1 MGSGTALLSECC
13 DPKKT
18 GVYKQPGHEL
28 WLPYDSA
35 ERAAERGATPY
46 SLSLDGDWDFKWVMG
61 TRGRPEGFEAPEYD
75 SSGWDKLAVPSVW
88 QLRGYGKP
96 YYLAFSYP
104 PAVCDKKGRVPE
116 IDPALNESGFYRRTF
131 TLPQSFEGRQIF
143 LRFGAAKSALYVYV
157 NGHFAGFSK
166 GSMTPAEFDVTR
178 FVRPGSNVVAAQVVR
193 FSDGTYLE
201 DQDMWFFSGIYRSV
215 VLYAEPKTFIRDIY
229 IHTTPDENYENWR
242 FEAEATVVSEL
253 EKNKDLT
260 LTLRFRKEPDGGE
273 IRSLTR
279 TFSLGGGNACGV
291 AFACDFEKPLLWS
304 AETPCLY
311 SAQAVLED
319 AEGNVAEAKNVRFGF
334 RATEIRGGVLL
345 INGRPVKLCGVNRH
359 DFDPDF
365 GWAVP
370 EERFRQDIS
379 LMKRANINA
388 LRTSHYPDDP
398 RIYDLCDEYGIY
410 VMDEADLESHGVR
423 KQGIPGDDPKWS
435 DACVDRMTRMVLR
448 DRNHPC
454 VFMWSLGNEA
464 GFGSNFALMKK
475 AALALDA
482 TRPFHYEGDRDMSV
496 SDVTSR
502 MYPPVDT
509 VEKLGRGE
517 EIKIS
522 FIDNLLNKLTADN
535 KPLKPE
541 QYRGKPGILCEYA
554 HAMEN
559 SLGNFKEYMDLFE
572 KYPTLAGGFI
582 WDFVDQSIRRYTPDG
597 SERWLYGGDFG
608 EEKTDRNF
616 CANGIVSAD
625 RTPHPSYFEVKNV
638 YSRIRVKPVDIK
650 SGRVRIQNLYCF
662 TDLSRFA
669 MSWRVLKDGRVIFT
683 RIADAPHVGPG
694 QSTELTLELP
704 EEPLDM
710 RAEYLLDISF
720 NIKDETPWCE
730 AGYPLAVSQ
739 LTLAAAEAVNEQPE
753 NSEASLR
760 ETPDAF
766 LITDT
771 GLRAVVSRLTGE
783 LSSLDLGSGELLASP
798 MRLNYWRAFTDNDM
812 GYANFK
818 PEWSKMLMH
827 GVTKWRSA
835 TETRR
840 LRSVAAEESGGRVVV
855 TAEYS
860 VRGCKGAVTTV
871 YEFGGGSLRLRH
883 TVTPA
888 SDMLRVGFTFALPE
902 KYGRITWYGRGPHEN
917 YCDRK
922 TGAPAAIYS
931 FPAAEMCHNYMR
943 PQENGTR
950 SDVRWMQATDDE
962 GRGIR
967 LAGSYFDFS
976 AWPYTQE
983 DLQNAS
989 HRDELKHRDTI
1000 TVNFDSEQRGVGGD
1014 FPGVANVHEAYL
1026 VHRGRKHELNI
1037 IISGAKN
1044 DQK

>member
-1 MGSGTALLSECC
+1 
-13 DPKKT
+13 
-18 GVYKQPGHEL
+18 
-28 WLPYDSA
+28 
-35 ERAAERGATPY
+35 
-46 SLSLDGDWDFKWVMG
+46 
-61 TRGRPEGFEAPEYD
+61 
-75 SSGWDKLAVPSVW
+75 
-88 QLRGYGKP
+88 
-96 YYLAFSYP
+96 
-104 PAVCDKKGRVPE
+104 
-116 IDPALNESGFYRRTF
+116 
-131 TLPQSFEGRQIF
+131 
-143 LRFGAAKSALYVYV
+143 
-157 NGHFAGFSK
+157 
-166 GSMTPAEFDVTR
+166 
-178 FVRPGSNVVAAQVVR
+178 
-193 FSDGTYLE
+193 
-201 DQDMWFFSGIYRSV
+201 
-215 VLYAEPKTFIRDIY
+215 
-229 IHTTPDENYENWR
+229 
-242 FEAEATVVSEL
+242 
-253 EKNKDLT
+253 
-260 LTLRFRKEPDGGE
+260 
-273 IRSLTR
+273 
-279 TFSLGGGNACGV
+279 
-291 AFACDFEKPLLWS
+291 
-304 AETPCLY
+304 
-311 SAQAVLED
+311 
-319 AEGNVAEAKNVRFGF
+319 
-334 RATEIRGGVLL
+334 
-345 INGRPVKLCGVNRH
+345 
-359 DFDPDF
+359 
-365 GWAVP
+365 
-370 EERFRQDIS
+370 
-379 LMKRANINA
+379 
-388 LRTSHYPDDP
+388 
-398 RIYDLCDEYGIY
+398 
-410 VMDEADLESHGVR
+410 
-423 KQGIPGDDPKWS
+423 
-435 DACVDRMTRMVLR
+435 
-448 DRNHPC
+448 
-454 VFMWSLGNEA
+454 
-464 GFGSNFALMKK
+464 
-475 AALALDA
+475 
-482 TRPFHYEGDRDMSV
+482 
-496 SDVTSR
+496 
-502 MYPPVDT
+502 
-509 VEKLGRGE
+509 
-517 EIKIS
+517 
-522 FIDNLLNKLTADN
+522 
-535 KPLKPE
+535 
-541 QYRGKPGILCEYA
+541 
-554 HAMEN
+554 
-559 SLGNFKEYMDLFE
+559 
-572 KYPTLAGGFI
+572 
-582 WDFVDQSIRRYTPDG
+582 
-597 SERWLYGGDFG
+597 
-608 EEKTDRNF
+608 
-616 CANGIVSAD
+616 
-625 RTPHPSYFEVKNV
+625 
-638 YSRIRVKPVDIK
+638 
-650 SGRVRIQNLYCF
+650 
-662 TDLSRFA
+662 
-669 MSWRVLKDGRVIFT
+669 VIFT

-798 MRLNYWRAFTDNDM
+798 MHLNYWRAFTDNDM

-855 TAEYS
+855 TAVYS

>member
-18 GVYKQPGHEL
+18 GVNKQPGHEL

-229 IHTTPDENYENWR
+229 IHTTPDENYESWR

-273 IRSLTR
+273 IRGLTR

-304 AETPCLY
+304 AETPYLY

-798 MRLNYWRAFTDNDM
+798 MHLNYWRAFTDNDM

-855 TAEYS
+855 TAVYS

-922 TGAPAAIYS
+922 TGAPAEIYS

>member
-75 SSGWDKLAVPSVW
+75 SSGWDKIAVPSVW

-229 IHTTPDENYENWR
+229 IHTTPDENYESWR

-260 LTLRFRKEPDGGE
+260 LTLRLRKEPDGGE

>member
-75 SSGWDKLAVPSVW
+75 SSGWDKIAVPSVW

-798 MRLNYWRAFTDNDM
+798 MHLNYWRAFTDNDM

>member
-75 SSGWDKLAVPSVW
+75 SSGWDKIAVPSVW

-279 TFSLGGGNACGV
+279 TFSLGGGNTCGV

-304 AETPCLY
+304 AETPYLY

>member
-1 MGSGTALLSECC
+1 M
-13 DPKKT
+13 
-18 GVYKQPGHEL
+18 
-28 WLPYDSA
+28 
-35 ERAAERGATPY
+35 
-46 SLSLDGDWDFKWVMG
+46 
-61 TRGRPEGFEAPEYD
+61 
-75 SSGWDKLAVPSVW
+75 
-88 QLRGYGKP
+88 
-96 YYLAFSYP
+96 
-104 PAVCDKKGRVPE
+104 
-116 IDPALNESGFYRRTF
+116 
-131 TLPQSFEGRQIF
+131 
-143 LRFGAAKSALYVYV
+143 
-157 NGHFAGFSK
+157 
-166 GSMTPAEFDVTR
+166 
-178 FVRPGSNVVAAQVVR
+178 
-193 FSDGTYLE
+193 
-201 DQDMWFFSGIYRSV
+201 
-215 VLYAEPKTFIRDIY
+215 
-229 IHTTPDENYENWR
+229 
-242 FEAEATVVSEL
+242 
-253 EKNKDLT
+253 
-260 LTLRFRKEPDGGE
+260 
-273 IRSLTR
+273 
-279 TFSLGGGNACGV
+279 
-291 AFACDFEKPLLWS
+291 
-304 AETPCLY
+304 
-311 SAQAVLED
+311 LED

-482 TRPFHYEGDRDMSV
+482 TRPFHYEGDRDISV

-760 ETPDAF
+760 ETSDAF

-798 MRLNYWRAFTDNDM
+798 MHLNYWRAFTDNDM

>member
-13 DPKKT
+13 DPKKI

-131 TLPQSFEGRQIF
+131 TLPQSFESRQIF

-242 FEAEATVVSEL
+242 FEAEATLVSEL

-260 LTLRFRKEPDGGE
+260 LTLRLRKEPDGGE
-273 IRSLTR
+273 IRSLTQ

-304 AETPCLY
+304 AETPYLY
-311 SAQAVLED
+311 SVQAVLED

-976 AWPYTQE
+976 VWPYTQE

>member
-75 SSGWDKLAVPSVW
+75 SSGWDKIAVPSVW

-229 IHTTPDENYENWR
+229 IHTTPDENYESWR

-311 SAQAVLED
+311 SVQAVLED

>member
-75 SSGWDKLAVPSVW
+75 SSGWDKIAVPSVW

-229 IHTTPDENYENWR
+229 IHTTPDENYESWR

-260 LTLRFRKEPDGGE
+260 LTLRLRKEPDGGE

-304 AETPCLY
+304 AETPYLY

-798 MRLNYWRAFTDNDM
+798 MHLNYWRAFTDNDM

>member
-75 SSGWDKLAVPSVW
+75 SSGWDKIAVPSVW

-304 AETPCLY
+304 AETPYLY

>member
-75 SSGWDKLAVPSVW
+75 SSGWDKIAVPSVW

-229 IHTTPDENYENWR
+229 IHTTPDENYESWR

-694 QSTELTLELP
+694 RSTELTLELP

>member
-75 SSGWDKLAVPSVW
+75 SSGWDKIAVPSVW

-311 SAQAVLED
+311 SVQAVLED

-798 MRLNYWRAFTDNDM
+798 MHLNYWRAFTDNDM

-855 TAEYS
+855 TAVYS

>member
-75 SSGWDKLAVPSVW
+75 SSGWDKIAVPSVW

-229 IHTTPDENYENWR
+229 IHTTPDENYESWR

>member
-75 SSGWDKLAVPSVW
+75 SSGWDKIAVPSVW

-131 TLPQSFEGRQIF
+131 TLPQSFESRQIF

-229 IHTTPDENYENWR
+229 IHTTPDENYESWR

-304 AETPCLY
+304 AETPYLY

-798 MRLNYWRAFTDNDM
+798 MHLNYWRAFTDNDM